1 MRKNEKKKMDGTFS
15 ALMSTNETYYD
26 LDRTKCLPIKLEE
39 MQEATNGKASA
50 DHSHGL
56 AAITGLLDILLT
68 AEDGNVKESMQT
80 GDLLANIKAKDVGM
94 HTYYAMGGTS
104 DCTNIPNTKESW
116 RCLVH
121 KTGALFGW
129 VLAFGSNGSIYTNY
143 LDNGT
148 WKGWKAIYDANPSP
162 LWAPSNGTGGYYM
175 TAGHTVTPTKKL
187 SECRNGWL
195 LLWSDYNPDE
205 GKTQDYD
212 WSCTVIPKI
221 RPSGEKW
228 QGHSWLCDIPMG
240 MQQASPYTNEVRRM
254 KWLYIYDDKITG
266 HDGNNQNSRND
277 CVLRAVME
285 W

>member
-1 MRKNEKKKMDGTFS
+1 MDGTFS

-26 LDRTKCLPIKLEE
+26 LDRTKCLTVKLEE
-39 MQEATNGKASA
+39 MQEATNSKASA
-50 DHSHGL
+50 DHNHSIS
-56 AAITGLLDILLT
+56 AITGLLDLLLT

-80 GDLLANIKAKDVGM
+80 GDILANIKSKAVGI

-104 DCTNIPNTKESW
+104 GCTNIPNTKESW

-148 WKGWKAIYDANPSP
+148 WKGWKAIYDANPTP

-187 SECRNGWL
+187 SECRNGKL
-195 LLWSDYNPDE
+195 MTTIGVAQLFRRSDLVVRNGKVILGFVIFLWECSRLRHIQMKSD
-205 GKTQDYD
+205 
-212 WSCTVIPKI
+212 V
-221 RPSGEKW
+221 
-228 QGHSWLCDIPMG
+228 
-240 MQQASPYTNEVRRM
+240 
-254 KWLYIYDDKITG
+254 
-266 HDGNNQNSRND
+266 
-277 CVLRAVME
+277 
-285 W
+285 